1 MEAVMPDL
9 TDAAIGGG
17 GVGVG
22 VALGVA
28 ALRFAQALIEK
39 RRTPAQQ
46 LGDAAG
52 AASELIKLAL
62 DASGTSVQQLLEEL
76 QGMRAEVADLRRE
89 VDACHSREMAGGAR
103 SAQLEQ
109 INRSL
114 INVLRRQ
121 GIDLPS
127 EAGVGAFY
135 ELAGEEV
142 TALAPVRGM
151 KAGSET

>member
-1 MEAVMPDL
+1 MPDL
-9 TDAAIGGG
+9 TEAAIGGG
-17 GVGVG
+17 GLGVG

-28 ALRFAQALIEK
+28 ALKFAQAVIEK
-39 RRTPAQQ
+39 RRTPEQK

-62 DASGTSVQQLLEEL
+62 EASGTSVQQLLEEL
-76 QGMRAEVADLRRE
+76 QGMRSEVAALRQE
-89 VDACHSREMAGGAR
+89 VDACHSRESASDAR

-121 GIDLPS
+121 GIDLPA
-127 EAGVGAFY
+127 EAGVSAFY
-135 ELAGEEV
+135 ELQGEEV

-151 KAGSET
+151 RSGEGG